1 MNQYDSL
8 TRTKALIIGCGIAGP
23 VTAVA
28 LQRAGIE
35 SVVYEAYP
43 ESTANAGAFLTV
55 AVNGLDALRALDLQG
70 AVMGLGFSTRTID
83 LVSGTGKRLG
93 TIPIG
98 GVLPDGTTTHT
109 IKRADLYRALYEA
122 ARGRGIDVQHGKRL
136 VDADVV
142 ANGGVTARFE
152 DGTRASADLLI
163 GADGI
168 HSRTRRIIDPA
179 APDPRHLGLG
189 NVGGFTRTTAV
200 NRSPG
205 AYVMTFGKRAFFGYV
220 VHPSGEV
227 WWFANPPSAR
237 GAARRVV
244 PEALTSDQWK
254 ARLSDLFA
262 NDAGPTVDIIRSTT
276 ELVGGTDQ
284 YDLPKV
290 PTWYRGPMII
300 IGDAA
305 HAASPSSGQGAS
317 MAIEDAL
324 VLAKCLRDLP
334 GPAAA
339 FTAFERLRRPR
350 VERVVAF
357 GARSSSHKAPGP
369 AGRVIRDLLMPF
381 FLKLIAR
388 QSQDWLFGYH
398 IDWDDRVRRGEG
410 AA

>member
-1 MNQYDSL
+1 M
-8 TRTKALIIGCGIAGP
+8 TTALIIGGGIAGP

-28 LQRAGIE
+28 LQRAGIA

-43 ESTANAGAFLTV
+43 ENAGTAGAFLTV
-55 AVNGLDALRALDLQG
+55 AVNGLDALRALDLHRP
-70 AVMGLGFSTRTID
+70 VMDLGFSTRTID
-83 LVSGTGKRLG
+83 LVSGTGKHLG
-93 TIPIG
+93 TLPIG

-109 IKRADLYRALYEA
+109 IKRSDLYRALYEA
-122 ARGRGIDVQHGKRL
+122 ARRRGIDVHHGKRL
-136 VDADVV
+136 VDAEVA

-152 DGTRASADLLI
+152 DGTRAAADLLI

-168 HSRTRRIIDPA
+168 HSRVRRVIDPA

-189 NVGGFTRTTAV
+189 NVGGFTRTAAV
-200 NRSPG
+200 RTPAG

-220 VHPSGEV
+220 VHPSGEI
-227 WWFANPPSAR
+227 WWFANPPSTQASGR
-237 GAARRVV
+237 GAQ
-244 PEALTSDQWK
+244 EALTSDQWK
-254 ARLSDLFA
+254 ARLIDLFA
-262 NDAGPTVDIIRSTT
+262 DDAGPTVDIIRSTT

-317 MAIEDAL
+317 MAVEDAV

-334 GPAAA
+334 EPAAA

-357 GARSSSHKAPGP
+357 GARSSSNKAPGP
-369 AGRVIRDLLMPF
+369 VGRVIRDLLMPF
-381 FLKLIAR
+381 FVKLIAL
-388 QSQDWLFGYH
+388 QSQNWLFGYH
-398 IDWDDRVRRGEG
+398 IDWNE
-410 AA
+410 

>member
-1 MNQYDSL
+1 M
-8 TRTKALIIGCGIAGP
+8 TKALIIGGGIAGP

-43 ESTANAGAFLTV
+43 QNAGNAGAFLTV

-83 LVSGTGKRLG
+83 LVSGTGKHLG

-98 GVLPDGTTTHT
+98 GVLPEGTTTHT

-122 ARGRGIDVQHGKRL
+122 ARGRGIDVHHGKRL
-136 VDADVV
+136 VDAEVV
-142 ANGGVTARFE
+142 ANGRVTARFE
-152 DGTRASADLLI
+152 DGTRATADLLI

-179 APDPRHLGLG
+179 APDPRHLGLD
-189 NVGGFTRTTAV
+189 NVGGFTRTAAVSTA
-200 NRSPG
+200 PG

-220 VHPSGEV
+220 VHPSGEI
-227 WWFANPPSAR
+227 WWFANPPSAP

-254 ARLSDLFA
+254 ARLIDLFA
-262 NDAGPTVDIIRSTT
+262 DDAGPSVEIIRSTT
-276 ELVGGTDQ
+276 EVVGGTGQ
-284 YDLPKV
+284 YDLPRV
-290 PTWYRGPMII
+290 PRWYRGAMII

-317 MAIEDAL
+317 MALEDAL

-334 GPAAA
+334 EPAVA

-357 GARSSSHKAPGP
+357 GARSSSSKAPGP

-381 FLKLIAR
+381 FLKLFAR
-388 QSQDWLFGYH
+388 QSQNWLFGYH
-398 IDWDDRVRRGEG
+398 IDWSERVRLGDR
-410 AA
+410 AS

>member
-1 MNQYDSL
+1 M
-8 TRTKALIIGCGIAGP
+8 TKALIIGGGIAGP

-35 SVVYEAYP
+35 SVVYEAYR
-43 ESTANAGAFLTV
+43 ANTGTAGAFLTV
-55 AVNGLDALRALDLQG
+55 AVNGLDALRALDLHRP
-70 AVMGLGFSTRTID
+70 VMDMGFSTRTID

-93 TIPIG
+93 VIPIG

-109 IKRADLYRALYEA
+109 IKRADLYRVLHEA
-122 ARGRGIDVQHGKRL
+122 TQSRGIEVQHGKRL
-136 VDADVV
+136 VEAEVL
-142 ANGGVTARFE
+142 ANGGVTACFE
-152 DGTRASADLLI
+152 DGTRATGDLLI

-189 NVGGFTRTTAV
+189 NVGGFTRTAAV
-200 NRSPG
+200 SMAPG

-220 VHPSGEV
+220 VHPSGET
-227 WWFANPPSAR
+227 WWFANPPSAPTM
-237 GAARRVV
+237 RRRDLVA
-244 PEALTSDQWK
+244 PTSDQWK
-254 ARLSDLFA
+254 ARLIDLFA
-262 NDAGPTVDIIRSTT
+262 DDAGPSVEIIRSTP

-284 YDLPKV
+284 YDLPRV
-290 PTWYRGPMII
+290 PRWYRGSMII

-324 VLAKCLRDLP
+324 VLAKCLRDLSE
-334 GPAAA
+334 PAAA

-357 GARSSSHKAPGP
+357 GARSSSNKAPGSV
-369 AGRVIRDLLMPF
+369 GRVIRDLLAPF

-398 IDWDDRVRRGEG
+398 VEWDDRVRLGERTR
-410 AA
+410 

>member
-1 MNQYDSL
+1 M
-8 TRTKALIIGCGIAGP
+8 TKALIIGGGIAGP
-23 VTAVA
+23 VIAVA

-43 ESTANAGAFLTV
+43 EHAGNAGAFLTV
-55 AVNGLDALRALDLQG
+55 AVNGLDALRALDLHRP
-70 AVMGLGFSTRTID
+70 VMDLGFSTRTID
-83 LVSGTGKRLG
+83 LMSGTGKHLG

-98 GVLPDGTTTHT
+98 GVLPDGTTTQT

-122 ARGRGIDVQHGKRL
+122 VRGRGIEVHHGKRL
-136 VDADVV
+136 IDAEVL
-142 ANGGVTARFE
+142 ANGGVKASFE
-152 DGTRASADLLI
+152 DGTRATGDVLI

-168 HSRTRRIIDPA
+168 HSRVRQIIDPG
-179 APDPRHLGLG
+179 APAPRHLGLG
-189 NVGGFTRTTAV
+189 NVGGFTRTAAV
-200 NRSPG
+200 STSPG

-220 VHPSGEV
+220 VHPSGEI
-227 WWFANPPSAR
+227 WWFANPPSVR

-244 PEALTSDQWK
+244 PETLTNAQWK
-254 ARLSDLFA
+254 ARLIDLFA
-262 NDAGPTVDIIRSTT
+262 DDAGPTVAVIRSTT

-334 GPAAA
+334 EPSAA
-339 FTAFERLRRPR
+339 FPAFERLRRSR

-357 GARSSSHKAPGP
+357 GARSSSNKAPGP
-369 AGRVIRDLLMPF
+369 VGRVIRDLLMPF
-381 FLKLIAR
+381 FVKFFAR
-388 QSQDWLFGYH
+388 QSQDWLFGYR
-398 IDWDDRVRRGEG
+398 IDWDDRVLLGERTV
-410 AA
+410 

>member
-1 MNQYDSL
+1 M
-8 TRTKALIIGCGIAGP
+8 TKALIIGGGIAGP

-28 LQRAGIE
+28 LQRADIE

-43 ESTANAGAFLTV
+43 ANAGNAGAFLTV
-55 AVNGLDALRALDLQG
+55 AVNGLDALRALDLHQP
-70 AVMGLGFSTRTID
+70 VMELGFSTRTIE

-93 TIPIG
+93 VIPIG

-109 IKRADLYRALYEA
+109 IKRADLYRVLYEITQ
-122 ARGRGIDVQHGKRL
+122 RRGIEVQHGKRL
-136 VDADVV
+136 VDAEVH
-142 ANGGVTARFE
+142 ANGAVTACFE
-152 DGTRASADLLI
+152 DGTRATGDLLI

-179 APDPRHLGLG
+179 APAPRHLGLG
-189 NVGGFTRTTAV
+189 NVGGFTRTGAV
-200 NRSPG
+200 TMTPG

-220 VHPSGEV
+220 VHPSGEI

-237 GAARRVV
+237 RAARRVV
-244 PEALTSDQWK
+244 PETLTSDQWK
-254 ARLSDLFA
+254 ARLIDLFTD
-262 NDAGPTVDIIRSTT
+262 DAGPTVDIIRSTT

-290 PTWYRGPMII
+290 PTWYRGPMIV

-324 VLAKCLRDLP
+324 VLAKCLRDLAEP
-334 GPAAA
+334 TAA
-339 FTAFERLRRPR
+339 FQAFERLRRPR

-357 GARSSSHKAPGP
+357 GARSSSNKAPGP
-369 AGRVIRDLLMPF
+369 VGRVIRDLLAPF

-398 IDWDDRVRRGEG
+398 IDWDDRVRLG
-410 AA
+410 AGTV

>member
-1 MNQYDSL
+1 M
-8 TRTKALIIGCGIAGP
+8 TKALIIGGGIAGP

-43 ESTANAGAFLTV
+43 DHAGNAGAFLTV
-55 AVNGLDALRALDLQG
+55 AVNGLDALRALDLHQP
-70 AVMGLGFSTRTID
+70 VMDLGFSTRTIE

-93 TIPIG
+93 VIPIG

-122 ARGRGIDVQHGKRL
+122 ARARGIDVHHGKRL
-136 VDADVV
+136 VDAEILPD
-142 ANGGVTARFE
+142 GGVSASFE
-152 DGTRASADLLI
+152 DGTRATGDVLI

-168 HSRTRRIIDPA
+168 HSRTRRVIDPA
-179 APDPRHLGLG
+179 APAPRHLGLG
-189 NVGGFTRTTAV
+189 NVGGFTRTAAV
-200 NRSPG
+200 STPPG

-237 GAARRVV
+237 GAARRLV
-244 PEALTSDQWK
+244 PETLTNDQWK
-254 ARLSDLFA
+254 ARLIDVFA
-262 NDAGPTVDIIRSTT
+262 DDAGPTVDIIRSTT

-317 MAIEDAL
+317 MAVEDAV

-334 GPAAA
+334 EPAAA

-357 GARSSSHKAPGP
+357 GARSSSNKAPGP
-369 AGRVIRDLLMPF
+369 VGRVIRDLLMPF
-381 FLKLIAR
+381 FVKLIAL
-388 QSQDWLFGYH
+388 QSQNWLFGYH
-398 IDWDDRVRRGEG
+398 IDWNE
-410 AA
+410 